1 MPTSSQTFNPS
12 NKLKIVELY
21 TLCMP
26 VSATLLCLNVSQSIV
41 CITEPLH
48 SPGVPKL
55 TPGYGAE
62 EKLILH
68 KKFTKKYIF

>member
-1 MPTSSQTFNPS
+1 
-12 NKLKIVELY
+12 
-21 TLCMP
+21 MP

-68 KKFTKKYIF
+68 KKFTTKYIF

>member
-1 MPTSSQTFNPS
+1 MYACVCYS
-12 NKLKIVELY
+12 
-21 TLCMP
+21 TLFK
-26 VSATLLCLNVSQSIV
+26 
-41 CITEPLH
+41 CITKYCLYKQIEPLH

-68 KKFTKKYIF
+68 KKFTTKYIF